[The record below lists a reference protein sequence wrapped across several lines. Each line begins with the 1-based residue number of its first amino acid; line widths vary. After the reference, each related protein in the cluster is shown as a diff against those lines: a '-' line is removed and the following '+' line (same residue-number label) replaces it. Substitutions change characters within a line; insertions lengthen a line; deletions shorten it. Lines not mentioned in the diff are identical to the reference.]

1 MPCHHLV
8 ERLSARHRVFYVNNF
23 GALRDLGRHDL
34 RRILSKVIG
43 ASKGQSNPHV
53 QVQSELEN
61 ITIWQPWLVPTP
73 RVSCIQKFNA
83 KLLQRSIQAMYKT
96 YGIERPIIWTR
107 LPTPIVYD
115 VVQRLERQM
124 LIYQSIDKYPEHP
137 RIASDLRTG
146 YREYEQ
152 RFNQESDL
160 VFCSARG
167 LLEEKR
173 VLNKNAYFVPNGVAS
188 KFSDGGRRKI
198 PEMEAIEGPVV
209 GFAGALGTATSIEWL
224 VQLAQTLPAVQFVFV
239 GTVDRSV
246 SMAAL
251 ECLDNVHLMGLVPHA
266 DLISWFEYFDIGL
279 MPYRLNHYQY
289 YTFPSK
295 LAEYLMGGLPI
306 VARRLPELEHYQNVV
321 SISDTV
327 EQMAK
332 DIEHL
337 LSVDARRDVRL
348 LVERKQV
355 ANTLTWEAQIETIEA
370 AIMDTESKP
379 YA

>member
-1 MPCHHLV
+1 
-8 ERLSARHRVFYVNNF
+8 
-23 GALRDLGRHDL
+23 
-34 RRILSKVIG
+34 
-43 ASKGQSNPHV
+43 
-53 QVQSELEN
+53 
-61 ITIWQPWLVPTP
+61 
-73 RVSCIQKFNA
+73 
-83 KLLQRSIQAMYKT
+83 
-96 YGIERPIIWTR
+96 
-107 LPTPIVYD
+107 
-115 VVQRLERQM
+115 
-124 LIYQSIDKYPEHP
+124 
-137 RIASDLRTG
+137 
-146 YREYEQ
+146 
-152 RFNQESDL
+152 
-160 VFCSARG
+160 
-167 LLEEKR
+167 
-173 VLNKNAYFVPNGVAS
+173 
-188 KFSDGGRRKI
+188 
-198 PEMEAIEGPVV
+198 
-209 GFAGALGTATSIEWL
+209 
-224 VQLAQTLPAVQFVFV
+224 
-239 GTVDRSV
+239 
-246 SMAAL
+246 
-251 ECLDNVHLMGLVPHA
+251 
-266 DLISWFEYFDIGL
+266 